1 MADDICRMALPV
13 VLHVCKMKGER
24 MFEIGELII
33 YGGNGVCRVEKI
45 GPIDTGMGTKGRMYY
60 TLNPLK
66 NKDSRIFTPV
76 DNEKVIM
83 RPTMTKEDALALID
97 QIQNVETLWIGDE
110 RRRETE
116 YKEAVRKTSV
126 PVYEKVDPAI
136 RERKLTF
143 SPQLDVRGERLSSAM
158 EMVVRYIDDAMML
171 GMNNVRIIHGKG
183 TGVLRDEIQKYL
195 KTVPGVSSVSDEDV
209 RQGGTGVTIVTF
221 E

>member
-116 YKEAVRKTSV
+116 YKEAVRKCDCREYVKIIKTIYLRKEARLADGKRV
-126 PVYEKVDPAI
+126 TAVDERYYAI
-136 RERKLTF
+136 AEENLY
-143 SPQLDVRGERLSSAM
+143 GELA
-158 EMVVRYIDDAMML
+158 VAL
-171 GMNNVRIIHGKG
+171 GMDRDQTKTFVEQRVKEVAGK
-183 TGVLRDEIQKYL
+183 
-195 KTVPGVSSVSDEDV
+195 
-209 RQGGTGVTIVTF
+209 
-221 E
+221 

>member
-116 YKEAVRKTSV
+116 YKEAVRKCDCREYVKIIKTI
-126 PVYEKVDPAI
+126 YLRKEARLADGKKVTAVDERYYAI
-136 RERKLTF
+136 AEENLY
-143 SPQLDVRGERLSSAM
+143 GELA
-158 EMVVRYIDDAMML
+158 VAL
-171 GMNNVRIIHGKG
+171 GMDRDQTKIFVEQRVKELAGK
-183 TGVLRDEIQKYL
+183 
-195 KTVPGVSSVSDEDV
+195 
-209 RQGGTGVTIVTF
+209 
-221 E
+221 

>member
-13 VLHVCKMKGER
+13 VLRVCKMKGER

-45 GPIDTGMGTKGRMYY
+45 GPIDTGMGTKDRMYY

-97 QIQNVETLWIGDE
+97 QIQDVETLWIGDE

-116 YKEAVRKTSV
+116 YKEAVRKCDCREYVKIIKTI
-126 PVYEKVDPAI
+126 YLRKKARLADGKKVTAVDERYYAI
-136 RERKLTF
+136 AEENLY
-143 SPQLDVRGERLSSAM
+143 GELA
-158 EMVVRYIDDAMML
+158 VAL
-171 GMNNVRIIHGKG
+171 GMDRDQAKTFVEQRVKELVGK
-183 TGVLRDEIQKYL
+183 
-195 KTVPGVSSVSDEDV
+195 
-209 RQGGTGVTIVTF
+209 
-221 E
+221 

>member
-1 MADDICRMALPV
+1 

-116 YKEAVRKTSV
+116 YKEAVRKCDCREYVKIIKTI
-126 PVYEKVDPAI
+126 YLRKEARLADGKKVTAVDERYYAI
-136 RERKLTF
+136 AEENLY
-143 SPQLDVRGERLSSAM
+143 GELA
-158 EMVVRYIDDAMML
+158 VAL
-171 GMNNVRIIHGKG
+171 GMDRDQTKIFVEQRVKELAGK
-183 TGVLRDEIQKYL
+183 
-195 KTVPGVSSVSDEDV
+195 
-209 RQGGTGVTIVTF
+209 
-221 E
+221 

>member
-45 GPIDTGMGTKGRMYY
+45 GPIDTGMGMKDRMYY

-76 DNEKVIM
+76 ENEKVIM

-116 YKEAVRKTSV
+116 YKEAVRKCDCREYVKIIKTI
-126 PVYEKVDPAI
+126 YLRKEARLADGKKVTAVDERYYAI
-136 RERKLTF
+136 AEENLY
-143 SPQLDVRGERLSSAM
+143 GELA
-158 EMVVRYIDDAMML
+158 VAL
-171 GMNNVRIIHGKG
+171 GMDRDQTKIFVEQRVKELAGK
-183 TGVLRDEIQKYL
+183 
-195 KTVPGVSSVSDEDV
+195 
-209 RQGGTGVTIVTF
+209 
-221 E
+221 

>member
-45 GPIDTGMGTKGRMYY
+45 GSIDTGMGTKGRMYY

-116 YKEAVRKTSV
+116 YKEAVRKCDCREYVKIIKTI
-126 PVYEKVDPAI
+126 YLRKEARLADGKKVTAVDERYYAI
-136 RERKLTF
+136 AEENLY
-143 SPQLDVRGERLSSAM
+143 GELA
-158 EMVVRYIDDAMML
+158 VAL
-171 GMNNVRIIHGKG
+171 GMDRDQAKTFVEQRVKELEGK
-183 TGVLRDEIQKYL
+183 
-195 KTVPGVSSVSDEDV
+195 
-209 RQGGTGVTIVTF
+209 
-221 E
+221 

>member
-45 GPIDTGMGTKGRMYY
+45 GPIDTGMGTKDRMYY

-116 YKEAVRKTSV
+116 YKEAVRKCDCREYVKIIKTI
-126 PVYEKVDPAI
+126 YLRKKARLADGKKVTAVDERYYAI
-136 RERKLTF
+136 AEENLY
-143 SPQLDVRGERLSSAM
+143 GELA
-158 EMVVRYIDDAMML
+158 VAL
-171 GMNNVRIIHGKG
+171 GMDRDQAKTFVEQRVKELEGK
-183 TGVLRDEIQKYL
+183 
-195 KTVPGVSSVSDEDV
+195 
-209 RQGGTGVTIVTF
+209 
-221 E
+221 

>member
-1 MADDICRMALPV
+1 MADDICCMALPV

-116 YKEAVRKTSV
+116 YKEAVRKCDCREYVKIIKTI
-126 PVYEKVDPAI
+126 YLRKEARLADGKKVTAVDERYYAI
-136 RERKLTF
+136 AEENLY
-143 SPQLDVRGERLSSAM
+143 GELA
-158 EMVVRYIDDAMML
+158 VAL
-171 GMNNVRIIHGKG
+171 GMDRDQTKTFVEQRVKELAGK
-183 TGVLRDEIQKYL
+183 
-195 KTVPGVSSVSDEDV
+195 
-209 RQGGTGVTIVTF
+209 
-221 E
+221 

>member
-116 YKEAVRKTSV
+116 YKEAVRKCDCREYVKIIKTI
-126 PVYEKVDPAI
+126 YLRKEARLADGKKVTAVDERYYAI
-136 RERKLTF
+136 AEENLY
-143 SPQLDVRGERLSSAM
+143 GELA
-158 EMVVRYIDDAMML
+158 VAL
-171 GMNNVRIIHGKG
+171 GMDRDQTKTFVEQRVKELTGK
-183 TGVLRDEIQKYL
+183 
-195 KTVPGVSSVSDEDV
+195 
-209 RQGGTGVTIVTF
+209 
-221 E
+221 

>member
-1 MADDICRMALPV
+1 MADDICCMALTV
-13 VLHVCKMKGER
+13 VLRVCKMKGER

-83 RPTMTKEDALALID
+83 RPTMTREDALALID

-116 YKEAVRKTSV
+116 YKEAVRKC
-126 PVYEKVDPAI
+126 DC
-136 RERKLTF
+136 REYVKIIKTIYLRK
-143 SPQLDVRGERLSSAM
+143 QERLADGKKVTAVD
-158 EMVVRYIDDAMML
+158 ERYYAIAEENLYGELAVALDMDKAQTKTFVEERVKEL
-171 GMNNVRIIHGKG
+171 EGK
-183 TGVLRDEIQKYL
+183 
-195 KTVPGVSSVSDEDV
+195 
-209 RQGGTGVTIVTF
+209 
-221 E
+221 

>member
-116 YKEAVRKTSV
+116 YKEAVRKCDCREYVKIIKTI
-126 PVYEKVDPAI
+126 YLRKEARLADGKKVTAVDERYYAI
-136 RERKLTF
+136 AEENLY
-143 SPQLDVRGERLSSAM
+143 GELA
-158 EMVVRYIDDAMML
+158 VAL
-171 GMNNVRIIHGKG
+171 GMDKAETKTFVEKRVKELAGK
-183 TGVLRDEIQKYL
+183 
-195 KTVPGVSSVSDEDV
+195 
-209 RQGGTGVTIVTF
+209 
-221 E
+221 

>member
-116 YKEAVRKTSV
+116 YKEAVRKCDCREYVKIIKTI
-126 PVYEKVDPAI
+126 YLRKEARLADGKKVTAVDERYYAI
-136 RERKLTF
+136 DEENLY
-143 SPQLDVRGERLSSAM
+143 GELA
-158 EMVVRYIDDAMML
+158 VAL
-171 GMNNVRIIHGKG
+171 GMDRDQTKIFVEQRVKELAGK
-183 TGVLRDEIQKYL
+183 
-195 KTVPGVSSVSDEDV
+195 
-209 RQGGTGVTIVTF
+209 
-221 E
+221 

>member
-83 RPTMTKEDALALID
+83 RPTMTKEDDLALID

-116 YKEAVRKTSV
+116 YKEAVRKCDCREYVKIIKTI
-126 PVYEKVDPAI
+126 YLRKEARLADGKKVTAVDERYYAI
-136 RERKLTF
+136 AEENLY
-143 SPQLDVRGERLSSAM
+143 GELA
-158 EMVVRYIDDAMML
+158 VAL
-171 GMNNVRIIHGKG
+171 GMDRDQTKIFVEQRVKELAGK
-183 TGVLRDEIQKYL
+183 
-195 KTVPGVSSVSDEDV
+195 
-209 RQGGTGVTIVTF
+209 
-221 E
+221 

>member
-1 MADDICRMALPV
+1 MADDICRMALPL

-116 YKEAVRKTSV
+116 YKEAVRKCDCREYVKIIKTI
-126 PVYEKVDPAI
+126 YLRKEARLADGKKVTAVDERYYAI
-136 RERKLTF
+136 AEENLY
-143 SPQLDVRGERLSSAM
+143 GELA
-158 EMVVRYIDDAMML
+158 VAL
-171 GMNNVRIIHGKG
+171 GMDRDQTKIFVEQRVKELAGK
-183 TGVLRDEIQKYL
+183 
-195 KTVPGVSSVSDEDV
+195 
-209 RQGGTGVTIVTF
+209 
-221 E
+221 

>member
-13 VLHVCKMKGER
+13 VLRVCKMKGER

-116 YKEAVRKTSV
+116 YKEAVRKCDCREYVKIIKTI
-126 PVYEKVDPAI
+126 YLRKEARLADGKKVTAVDERYYAI
-136 RERKLTF
+136 AEENLY
-143 SPQLDVRGERLSSAM
+143 GELA
-158 EMVVRYIDDAMML
+158 VAL
-171 GMNNVRIIHGKG
+171 GMDRDQTKTFVEQRVKELAGK
-183 TGVLRDEIQKYL
+183 
-195 KTVPGVSSVSDEDV
+195 
-209 RQGGTGVTIVTF
+209 
-221 E
+221 

>member
-1 MADDICRMALPV
+1 MADDICCMALTV
-13 VLHVCKMKGER
+13 VLRVCKMKGER

-45 GPIDTGMGTKGRMYY
+45 GPIDTGMDTKGRMYY

-83 RPTMTKEDALALID
+83 RPTMTREDALALID

-116 YKEAVRKTSV
+116 YKEAVRKC
-126 PVYEKVDPAI
+126 DC
-136 RERKLTF
+136 REYVKIIKTIYLRK
-143 SPQLDVRGERLSSAM
+143 QERLADGKKVTAVD
-158 EMVVRYIDDAMML
+158 ERYYAIAEENLYGELAVALDMDKAQTKTFVEERVKEL
-171 GMNNVRIIHGKG
+171 EGK
-183 TGVLRDEIQKYL
+183 
-195 KTVPGVSSVSDEDV
+195 
-209 RQGGTGVTIVTF
+209 
-221 E
+221 

>member
-1 MADDICRMALPV
+1 M
-13 VLHVCKMKGER
+13 
-24 MFEIGELII
+24 
-33 YGGNGVCRVEKI
+33 
-45 GPIDTGMGTKGRMYY
+45 
-60 TLNPLK
+60 
-66 NKDSRIFTPV
+66 
-76 DNEKVIM
+76 
-83 RPTMTKEDALALID
+83 
-97 QIQNVETLWIGDE
+97 
-110 RRRETE
+110 
-116 YKEAVRKTSV
+116 
-126 PVYEKVDPAI
+126 DPAI

>member
-97 QIQNVETLWIGDE
+97 QMQNVETLWIGDE

-116 YKEAVRKTSV
+116 YKEAVRKCDCREDVKIIKTI
-126 PVYEKVDPAI
+126 YLRKEARLADGKKVTAVDERYYAI
-136 RERKLTF
+136 AEENLY
-143 SPQLDVRGERLSSAM
+143 GELA
-158 EMVVRYIDDAMML
+158 VAL
-171 GMNNVRIIHGKG
+171 GMDRDQTKTFVEQRVKELAGK
-183 TGVLRDEIQKYL
+183 
-195 KTVPGVSSVSDEDV
+195 
-209 RQGGTGVTIVTF
+209 
-221 E
+221 

>member
-1 MADDICRMALPV
+1 MADDICCMALTV
-13 VLHVCKMKGER
+13 VLRVCKMKGER

-116 YKEAVRKTSV
+116 YKEAVRKCDCREYVKIIKTI
-126 PVYEKVDPAI
+126 YLRKEARLADGKKVTAVDERYYAI
-136 RERKLTF
+136 AEENLY
-143 SPQLDVRGERLSSAM
+143 GELA
-158 EMVVRYIDDAMML
+158 VAL
-171 GMNNVRIIHGKG
+171 GMDRDQTKIFVEQRVKELAGK
-183 TGVLRDEIQKYL
+183 
-195 KTVPGVSSVSDEDV
+195 
-209 RQGGTGVTIVTF
+209 
-221 E
+221 

>member
-116 YKEAVRKTSV
+116 YKEAVRKCDCREYVKIIKTI
-126 PVYEKVDPAI
+126 YLRKEARLADGKKVTAVDERYYAI
-136 RERKLTF
+136 AEENLY
-143 SPQLDVRGERLSSAM
+143 GELA
-158 EMVVRYIDDAMML
+158 VAL
-171 GMNNVRIIHGKG
+171 GMDRDQTKTFVEQRVKELAGK
-183 TGVLRDEIQKYL
+183 
-195 KTVPGVSSVSDEDV
+195 
-209 RQGGTGVTIVTF
+209 
-221 E
+221 

>member
-1 MADDICRMALPV
+1 MADDICRMALTV

-45 GPIDTGMGTKGRMYY
+45 GPIDTGMGMKDRMYY
-60 TLNPLK
+60 RLNPLK

-97 QIQNVETLWIGDE
+97 QIQDVETLWIGDE

-116 YKEAVRKTSV
+116 YKEAVRKCDCREYVKIIKTI
-126 PVYEKVDPAI
+126 YLRKEARLADGKKVTAVDERYYAI
-136 RERKLTF
+136 AEENLY
-143 SPQLDVRGERLSSAM
+143 GELA
-158 EMVVRYIDDAMML
+158 VAL
-171 GMNNVRIIHGKG
+171 GMDRDQTKTFVEQRVKELAGK
-183 TGVLRDEIQKYL
+183 
-195 KTVPGVSSVSDEDV
+195 
-209 RQGGTGVTIVTF
+209 
-221 E
+221 

>member
-83 RPTMTKEDALALID
+83 RPTMTKEDALSLID

-116 YKEAVRKTSV
+116 YKEAVRKCDCREYVKIIKTI
-126 PVYEKVDPAI
+126 YLRKEARLADGKKVTAVDERYYAI
-136 RERKLTF
+136 AEENLY
-143 SPQLDVRGERLSSAM
+143 GELA
-158 EMVVRYIDDAMML
+158 VAL
-171 GMNNVRIIHGKG
+171 GMDRDQTKTFVEQRVKELAGK
-183 TGVLRDEIQKYL
+183 
-195 KTVPGVSSVSDEDV
+195 
-209 RQGGTGVTIVTF
+209 
-221 E
+221 

>member
-1 MADDICRMALPV
+1 MADDICCMALPV

-97 QIQNVETLWIGDE
+97 QIQDVETLWIGDE

-116 YKEAVRKTSV
+116 YKEAVRKCDCREYVKIIKTI
-126 PVYEKVDPAI
+126 YLRKEARLADGKKVTAVDERYYAI
-136 RERKLTF
+136 AEENLY
-143 SPQLDVRGERLSSAM
+143 GELA
-158 EMVVRYIDDAMML
+158 VAL
-171 GMNNVRIIHGKG
+171 GMDKAETKTFVEKRVKELAGK
-183 TGVLRDEIQKYL
+183 
-195 KTVPGVSSVSDEDV
+195 
-209 RQGGTGVTIVTF
+209 
-221 E
+221 

>member
-1 MADDICRMALPV
+1 MADDICCMALPV
-13 VLHVCKMKGER
+13 VLRVCKMKGER

-116 YKEAVRKTSV
+116 YKEAVRKCDCREYVKIIKTI
-126 PVYEKVDPAI
+126 YLRKEARLADGKKVTAVDERYYAI
-136 RERKLTF
+136 AEENLY
-143 SPQLDVRGERLSSAM
+143 GELA
-158 EMVVRYIDDAMML
+158 VAL
-171 GMNNVRIIHGKG
+171 GMDRDQTKTFVEQRVKELAGK
-183 TGVLRDEIQKYL
+183 
-195 KTVPGVSSVSDEDV
+195 
-209 RQGGTGVTIVTF
+209 
-221 E
+221 

>member
-1 MADDICRMALPV
+1 MADDICRMALTV

-45 GPIDTGMGTKGRMYY
+45 GPIDTGMGMKDRMYY
-60 TLNPLK
+60 RLNPLK

-116 YKEAVRKTSV
+116 YKEAVRKCDCREYVKIIKTI
-126 PVYEKVDPAI
+126 YLRKEARLADGKKVTAVDERYYAI
-136 RERKLTF
+136 AEENLY
-143 SPQLDVRGERLSSAM
+143 GELA
-158 EMVVRYIDDAMML
+158 VAL
-171 GMNNVRIIHGKG
+171 GMDRDQTKTFVEQRVKELAGK
-183 TGVLRDEIQKYL
+183 
-195 KTVPGVSSVSDEDV
+195 
-209 RQGGTGVTIVTF
+209 
-221 E
+221 